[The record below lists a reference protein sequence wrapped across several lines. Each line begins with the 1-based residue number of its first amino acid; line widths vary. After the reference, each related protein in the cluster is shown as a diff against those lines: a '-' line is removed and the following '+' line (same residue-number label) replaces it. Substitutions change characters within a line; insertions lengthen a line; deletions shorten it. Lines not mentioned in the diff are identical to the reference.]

1 MANSLGPKSLGM
13 TLLRVVVGIVFVM
26 HGGQKLFFI
35 GFRNVAGFMG
45 SLGIPL
51 PWVSAVVVTLVEF
64 LGGLALILGYFAR
77 TAAALLAIV
86 MLVAVLAVHL
96 KHGFFAPAGFEFP
109 LTLLAANLAMLLSGP
124 GALSLDGG
132 RR

>member
-1 MANSLGPKSLGM
+1 MANWLGPKGLGM

-51 PWVSAVVVTLVEF
+51 PWLAAVVVTLVEF

-109 LTLLAANLAMLLSGP
+109 LTLLAANLALLLSGP